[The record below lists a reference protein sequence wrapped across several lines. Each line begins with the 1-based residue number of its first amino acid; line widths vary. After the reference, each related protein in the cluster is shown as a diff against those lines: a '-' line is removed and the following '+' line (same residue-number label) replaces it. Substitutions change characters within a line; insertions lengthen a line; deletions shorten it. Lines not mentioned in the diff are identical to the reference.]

1 MQKPTGRDLQRKAFK
16 TLLLLLVF
24 QALGQGFALA
34 HGVAGQ
40 DAAFLQ
46 RNDGA
51 QLGPF
56 FYLGAKHMVTGYDH
70 LAFLFGVIF
79 FLYKMRDVAVYVTCF
94 AVGHSVTLLAGVL
107 SGWHANPHIIDAIIG
122 LSVVYKAFD
131 NLDGFKSVFGVQ
143 PNTKAAVL
151 LFGLFHGLGLATKLQ
166 EFRLSANGL
175 IANMIS
181 FNVGVEAGQ
190 LAALSIILIIMT
202 QWRRTT
208 DFVRHA
214 GLANVVLMTIGFLL
228 MGYQL
233 TGYLMETTL

>member
-1 MQKPTGRDLQRKAFK
+1 MHRSFIKYAAALPLV
-16 TLLLLLVF
+16 LLLP
-24 QALGQGFALA
+24 AIAWG
-34 HGVAGQ
+34 HGVTGG

-46 RNDGA
+46 RSEGTHI
-51 QLGPF
+51 GPF
-56 FYLGAKHMVTGYDH
+56 LYLGAKHMVTGYDH

-79 FLYKMRDVAVYVTCF
+79 FLYKMRDVAVYVTFF

-107 SGWHANPHIIDAIIG
+107 GGWNVNPHIIDAIIG

-131 NLDGFKSVFGVQ
+131 NLDGFKTLFGVQ

-166 EFRLSANGL
+166 DFQLSSNGL
-175 IANMIS
+175 VANIVS

-190 LAALSIILIIMT
+190 LIALSLILILMM

-208 DFVRHA
+208 GFIRHA
-214 GLANVVLMTIGFLL
+214 VLANVILMVIGFLL

-233 TGYLMETTL
+233 AGYATERAL

>member
-1 MQKPTGRDLQRKAFK
+1 MVYNRAMRTVLTMLRVTAWTAVLAV
-16 TLLLLLVF
+16 VF
-24 QALGQGFALA
+24 ESLAQA

-46 RNDGA
+46 RNEGSQA
-51 QLGPF
+51 GPF

-79 FLYKMRDVAVYVTCF
+79 FLYKMRDVAIYVTCF

-107 SGWHANPHIIDAIIG
+107 AGWHVNPHVIDAIIG

-131 NLDGFKSVFGVQ
+131 NLNGFKTVFGTQ

-166 EFRLSANGL
+166 DFQLSADGL
-175 IANMIS
+175 ITNMIS

-190 LAALSIILIIMT
+190 LAALSIILILMMR
-202 QWRRTT
+202 WRQSTG
-208 DFVRHA
+208 FVRHA
-214 GLANVVLMTIGFLL
+214 VTANTILMIIGFLL

-233 TGYLMETTL
+233 AGYWMEQTL

>member
-1 MQKPTGRDLQRKAFK
+1 MLVYNQAMRRSGRMILLAGLA
-16 TLLLLLVF
+16 TLAV
-24 QALGQGFALA
+24 AGVAHG

-46 RNDGA
+46 RNAGA
-51 QLGPF
+51 QAGPF

-79 FLYKMRDVAVYVTCF
+79 FLFKMRDVAVYVTCF

-107 SGWHANPHIIDAIIG
+107 GGWQVNPHVVDAIIG

-131 NLDGFKSVFGVQ
+131 NLDGFKTVFGSQ

-166 EFRLSANGL
+166 EFQLSAEGL
-175 IANMIS
+175 ITNMIS

-190 LAALSIILIIMT
+190 LAALSIILIVMQ

-214 GLANVVLMTIGFLL
+214 VTANAVLMSIGFLL

-233 TGYLMETTL
+233 AAYWTELTL

>member
-1 MQKPTGRDLQRKAFK
+1 MYNPSVRELCRTVFVSLVVVAVFGELAF
-16 TLLLLLVF
+16 
-24 QALGQGFALA
+24 G
-34 HGVAGQ
+34 HGVSGQ

-46 RNDGA
+46 RSAGTHV
-51 QLGPF
+51 GPF

-107 SGWHANPHIIDAIIG
+107 GGWHVNAHMVDAIIG

-131 NLDGFKSVFGVQ
+131 NLDGFKTVFGTQ

-166 EFRLSANGL
+166 EFQLSPDGL
-175 IANMIS
+175 IPNIIS
-181 FNVGVEAGQ
+181 FNLGVEAGQ
-190 LAALSIILIIMT
+190 LVALSIILLVMT
-202 QWRRTT
+202 QWRRTAG
-208 DFVRHA
+208 FVRHA
-214 GLANVVLMTIGFLL
+214 GLANAVLMTIGFLL

-233 TGYLMETTL
+233 TGYITERTL

>member
-1 MQKPTGRDLQRKAFK
+1 VYNRAMRDLGRSG
-16 TLLLLLVF
+16 LGGVLLLLVF
-24 QALGQGFALA
+24 AGLA
-34 HGVAGQ
+34 HGHGVAGR

-46 RNDGA
+46 QSAGA
-51 QLGPF
+51 QVGPF

-79 FLYKMRDVAVYVTCF
+79 FLYKMRDVAIYVTCF

-107 SGWHANPHIIDAIIG
+107 SGAQVNAHIVDAIIG

-131 NLDGFKSVFGVQ
+131 NLDGFRTLFGAQ

-166 EFRLSANGL
+166 EFQLAADGL

-181 FNVGVEAGQ
+181 FNLGVEAGQ
-190 LAALSIILIIMT
+190 LAALSIILIVMT
-202 QWRRTT
+202 QWRRTAG
-208 DFVRHA
+208 FFRHA
-214 GLANVVLMTIGFLL
+214 GLANVILMIIGFLL

-233 TGYLMETTL
+233 TGYFTERTL